1 MGPITEE
8 HDVPPREPSRAPSPQ
23 RKEEEEPD
31 GQQANRQSPRQAPGE
46 LDETEGDG
54 PEEGDVA
61 AIEKEHDLPPSD
73 TSRAP
78 PPEGKEETTEADAG
92 VSRDG
97 WVGYDGVVI
106 SPSNSM
112 SSMGSATTFGTGG
125 RTPVGDRPA
134 LKAQTSFFAQTFAEP
149 LEETSRD
156 GGGRGGLMAKH
167 LEEIASGKEAA
178 AASSSTAEEKNT
190 RRSLIETKPQGEG
203 TGGEKSPFLSPTAP
217 ATPGAATGAASP
229 TAEPVASTPSPPTPA
244 AAPVAAAGRDA
255 QGERPMYGR
264 SSSKRWPPRAPKS
277 APSVPAAEASAPE
290 PTQVITSPEAP
301 RDAVLDRTAATIT
314 VSTAAASPSQPR
326 GERTANPAAA
336 AAAAVAAAAAMA
348 AAPPVEQA
356 KPSAK
361 VQPTASTAD
370 EEKEETGRAAPR
382 DCFFAP
388 APQEEKKVTS
398 KDNNGDSVRHYTLP
412 PEINSVHAA
421 VESGVPAAVPA
432 VLVHMDHEAAVFE
445 LTARNCSGLRD
456 ASSIGTG
463 NVYGNSSGDDEEE
476 LETVIM
482 LAALSGNLDMFH
494 TVLEAMKEKLPTAKQ
509 VDDMIGMTDE
519 EGRSLVVAAAEGG
532 SLEIFEEVLGLLG
545 GKEVAAG
552 IMSTLEA
559 GCLIRMAARSG
570 SVEVFSTVRNMLAED
585 GKIVHSMK
593 AAANS
598 GARWVNVF
606 VEAAGSGSGEVVD
619 AVVAVMVEVLPRDSV
634 MDTITACKG
643 PWRTTALMAAAE
655 SKSTA
660 AVKAVM
666 NAISAIDDSITD
678 GDDENV
684 DNMGLTGEPPSPFS
698 ADSLSHSKASAGRGA
713 PTIKTD
719 GLGPNRASWKDRSLA
734 GTLKRWDSIASI
746 RPPSPPNSQYLRERL
761 IVAKNVRGHTAL
773 TCAANS
779 AVLDN
784 VVIVWEAM
792 GKFLSGNKRTFWGAH
807 LCWSLQMTDALSSS
821 LSTCCNNLS
830 LPVEDARLSVLA
842 YLLQHGAKPT
852 NKGLLRL
859 CNLVKFPRLKESL
872 LGAISSADNPF
883 IPGMNLSVAC
893 TMATRRAMEGE
904 KRRLASM
911 QAAIDELLLEV
922 LEHMP
927 QTVKGFKGEMRDCS
941 AIFEPETVISRFHGC
956 QGPLHV
962 VLSKRQQMETYCTI
976 PLVLDFMSR
985 KFTKGLPSLRDTEG
999 VLLNNKR
1006 FTEPGQTL
1014 YGDGLLAEG
1023 RVFFFGMALQR
1034 SYAGGTLSSIT
1045 YFPGARF
1052 IIAGLLSRPGSY
1064 YKVPA
1069 LRMCLDLVTYILMM
1083 IIFGRFVILHEA
1095 GDTFDWMEIVFTMYI
1110 FGGILTEFRE
1120 ILEDPWEYMQ
1130 DQWNLLDVA
1139 SLTLLLGGVIQRMYG
1154 QVDDQSSRALYALS
1168 APLAFARIL
1177 FFVQILP
1184 SQGPIIQVMFS
1195 MTGLLAKFGMIML
1208 LVMLGF
1214 VTSFYSLYKETT
1226 TYGVVWK
1233 AIFRATL
1240 GETDYFDDFSG
1251 TTFDGVATALLVV
1264 YLVLLTIMMLNL
1276 LVAVLST
1283 AHAKVDADA
1292 GLEYKVTK
1300 ARLIQHYVNVVEID
1314 RLPPPLNL
1322 CQWIFALPFMVLDLC
1337 SRSSRRPST
1346 ARTNSA
1352 ADSASNSS
1360 SSSSSSNEE
1369 TKRDSSHFD
1378 VARGCF
1384 GRLAFWA
1391 MLGPIA
1397 VLAGWVLWMIS
1408 IVKAPVVVW
1417 QTSGDKSRGGRIAR
1431 MLLVIFA
1438 CAVGAPF
1445 WHLVMWVRGGV
1456 AGARRTMRALGCCC
1470 FCRGGRGGGAKRVG
1484 ERTPTASMT
1493 VRGFPA
1499 TTVAE
1504 GAEDDVEK
1512 VVPIVLQEADGA
1524 LSTSELQ
1531 IFLDDPMSHPAVRR
1545 DEETRATTVEHIKL
1559 LRNRLEA
1566 TTKEHMDGLQ
1576 AYLLKTAGDISRQ
1589 LEESGAG
1596 GRGSHGGGGGAAAT
1610 AARRRVGA
1618 APQDEDNDENHDVG
1632 GWEAGSRGAE
1642 ELRQI
1647 VGARFSELD
1656 ASLEAREGALEE
1668 RMGAMIDERLGALTK
1683 KLDLVLSARET
1694 GAP

>member
-1 MGPITEE
+1 
-8 HDVPPREPSRAPSPQ
+8 
-23 RKEEEEPD
+23 
-31 GQQANRQSPRQAPGE
+31 
-46 LDETEGDG
+46 
-54 PEEGDVA
+54 
-61 AIEKEHDLPPSD
+61 
-73 TSRAP
+73 
-78 PPEGKEETTEADAG
+78 
-92 VSRDG
+92 
-97 WVGYDGVVI
+97 
-106 SPSNSM
+106 M
-112 SSMGSATTFGTGG
+112 SSMGSATTFGAGG

-134 LKAQTSFFAQTFAEP
+134 LKAQTSFFTQSFPEP
-149 LEETSRD
+149 TEETSRD
-156 GGGRGGLMAKH
+156 GAGRGGLIAEH
-167 LEEIASGKEAA
+167 LAEIASGEEPA
-178 AASSSTAEEKNT
+178 AASSSTAEEQNKP
-190 RRSLIETKPQGEG
+190 RSLIETKSQGEG
-203 TGGEKSPFLSPTAP
+203 TGEEKSPVLSPTAP
-217 ATPGAATGAASP
+217 APPGAATGATSP
-229 TAEPVASTPSPPTPA
+229 TAEPVASAPSPPAPG

-255 QGERPMYGR
+255 QGERPTYGR
-264 SSSKRWPPRAPKS
+264 SSSKLWPPRAQKS
-277 APSVPAAEASAPE
+277 APSVPAAEAPAPE
-290 PTQVITSPEAP
+290 PAQVRTLPEAQ
-301 RDAVLDRTAATIT
+301 RDAVLDRMAATTT

-336 AAAAVAAAAAMA
+336 AA
-348 AAPPVEQA
+348 PPVEQA
-356 KPSAK
+356 TPWAK

-382 DCFFAP
+382 DSFFAP
-388 APQEEKKVTS
+388 VLQEEKKVTS
-398 KDNNGDSVRHYTLP
+398 KENKGQSAGHYTLP

-432 VLVHMDHEAAVFE
+432 VLVHMDHEVAVFE
-445 LTARNCSGLRD
+445 LTARNRSRLRD
-456 ASSIGTG
+456 ARSIGTG
-463 NVYGNSSGDDEEE
+463 DIYGNSSGDDDEE
-476 LETVIM
+476 LQTVIM

-509 VDDMIGMTDE
+509 FDDMIGMRDA

-532 SLEIFEEVLGLLG
+532 SLEIFAEVLGLLG
-545 GKEVAAG
+545 GKEAAAG
-552 IMSTLEA
+552 NMPTLEA
-559 GCLIRMAARSG
+559 GCLIKMAARSG
-570 SVEVFSTVRNMLAED
+570 SIEVFSTVRDMLAKD

-593 AAANS
+593 AAARS

-619 AVVAVMVEVLPRDSV
+619 AVVAVMVEVLPRDAV
-634 MDTITACKG
+634 VDTITACKG
-643 PWRTTALMAAAE
+643 PWWTTALMAAAE
-655 SKSTA
+655 SRSTA

-666 NAISAIDDSITD
+666 NAISVIDDSTTD

-684 DNMGLTGEPPSPFS
+684 DNMDLTGKPPSPFS

-719 GLGPNRASWKDRSLA
+719 GLRASWKDRSL
-734 GTLKRWDSIASI
+734 GRTLKRWDSMASM
-746 RPPSPPNSQYLRERL
+746 RSSPYPPNPQYLSEEM
-761 IVAKNVRGHTAL
+761 IMAKNVRGHTAL

-784 VVIVWEAM
+784 VVIVSEAM
-792 GKFLSGNKRTFWGAH
+792 GKFLS
-807 LCWSLQMTDALSSS
+807 MTDALSSS

-830 LPVEDARLSVLA
+830 LPVEDATLSVLA

-859 CNLVKFPRLKESL
+859 CNLVKFPYLKESL

-893 TMATRRAMEGE
+893 TTATRRAMEGE
-904 KRRLASM
+904 KRRLTSM
-911 QAAIDELLLEV
+911 QGAIDELLLEV
-922 LEHMP
+922 LENMP

-941 AIFEPETVISRFHGC
+941 AIFEPETIIPRFHGC

-976 PLVLDFMSR
+976 PLVLDFMSK

-999 VLLNNKR
+999 VLLNNKS

-1034 SYAGGTLSSIT
+1034 GYAGGTLSSIT

-1052 IIAGLLSRPGSY
+1052 IIAGFLSRPGSY

-1083 IIFGRFVILHEA
+1083 IIFGGFVILHEA
-1095 GDTFDWMEIVFTMYI
+1095 GDTFDWLEIIFTMYI

-1120 ILEDPWEYMQ
+1120 ILEDPWEYMR
-1130 DQWNLLDVA
+1130 DQWNLLDVT
-1139 SLTLLLGGVIQRMYG
+1139 SLILLLGGAIQRMYG
-1154 QVDDQSSRALYALS
+1154 QVDDESSRALYALS

-1177 FFVQILP
+1177 FFAQILP
-1184 SQGPIIQVMFS
+1184 SQGPMIQVMFS

-1214 VTSFYSLYKETT
+1214 VTSFYSLYKEYIA
-1226 TYGVVWK
+1226 YGVVWK
-1233 AIFRATL
+1233 SIFRATL

-1251 TTFDGVATALLVV
+1251 TTFDGVATVLLVV

-1346 ARTNSA
+1346 ASTNSA
-1352 ADSASNSS
+1352 ADSASRSRSRSS
-1360 SSSSSSNEE
+1360 SSSSKDNEK
-1369 TKRDSSHFD
+1369 TRAKRDRSHFD

-1417 QTSGDKSRGGRIAR
+1417 QTSGDKSRRGRIAR

-1456 AGARRTMRALGCCC
+1456 AGVRRTMRALGYCCC
-1470 FCRGGRGGGAKRVG
+1470 GGGRGGGAKLVG
-1484 ERTPTASMT
+1484 GRTTTASMKM
-1493 VRGFPA
+1493 RGSPA
-1499 TTVAE
+1499 TTMAE
-1504 GAEDDVEK
+1504 GGEDDLEK

-1524 LSTSELQ
+1524 LATSELQ
-1531 IFLDDPMSHPAVRR
+1531 IFLDDPMSDPAVRR

-1589 LEESGAG
+1589 LEESSAG
-1596 GRGSHGGGGGAAAT
+1596 GRGCHGGGGGAAA
-1610 AARRRVGA
+1610 ARGRVGA
-1618 APQDEDNDENHDVG
+1618 APQDEDDENRDVG
-1632 GWEAGSRGAE
+1632 GWEAGSRRAE

-1647 VGARFSELD
+1647 VGARFNELD
-1656 ASLEAREGALEE
+1656 ESLEGRVGALEQ

-1694 GAP
+1694 GAPK

>member
-1 MGPITEE
+1 MCWYG
-8 HDVPPREPSRAPSPQ
+8 S
-23 RKEEEEPD
+23 
-31 GQQANRQSPRQAPGE
+31 
-46 LDETEGDG
+46 
-54 PEEGDVA
+54 
-61 AIEKEHDLPPSD
+61 
-73 TSRAP
+73 
-78 PPEGKEETTEADAG
+78 
-92 VSRDG
+92 
-97 WVGYDGVVI
+97 VGYDGVVI

-134 LKAQTSFFAQTFAEP
+134 LKAQTSFFTQTFAEP
-149 LEETSRD
+149 LEETSTD
-156 GGGRGGLMAKH
+156 AGGRGGLMAKH
-167 LEEIASGKEAA
+167 LEEIASGKGAA

-217 ATPGAATGAASP
+217 AAPGAATGAASP
-229 TAEPVASTPSPPTPA
+229 SAEPVASAPSPPTPA

-255 QGERPMYGR
+255 QAERPMYGR

-290 PTQVITSPEAP
+290 PTQAE
-301 RDAVLDRTAATIT
+301 
-314 VSTAAASPSQPR
+314 
-326 GERTANPAAA
+326 
-336 AAAAVAAAAAMA
+336 
-348 AAPPVEQA
+348 
-356 KPSAK
+356 PSAK

-382 DCFFAP
+382 DSFFAP
-388 APQEEKKVTS
+388 VPQ
-398 KDNNGDSVRHYTLP
+398 
-412 PEINSVHAA
+412 EINSVHAA
-421 VESGVPAAVPA
+421 VESGAPAAVPA

-463 NVYGNSSGDDEEE
+463 NVYGNSSGDDDAE

-519 EGRSLVVAAAEGG
+519 GRSLVVAAAEGG

-545 GKEVAAG
+545 GKEAAAG
-552 IMSTLEA
+552 NMSTLEA
-559 GCLIRMAARSG
+559 GCLIKMAARSG
-570 SVEVFSTVRNMLAED
+570 SIEVFSTVRDMLAED

-606 VEAAGSGSGEVVD
+606 VEAAGSGSGEMVD

-655 SKSTA
+655 SRSTA
-660 AVKAVM
+660 SVKAVM
-666 NAISAIDDSITD
+666 NAISAIDDSTSD
-678 GDDENV
+678 GDDENF
-684 DNMGLTGEPPSPFS
+684 DNMRLTGEPPSPFS

-719 GLGPNRASWKDRSLA
+719 GLGPNWASWKDRSLA
-734 GTLKRWDSIASI
+734 GTLKRWDSIASM
-746 RPPSPPNSQYLRERL
+746 RSPPPPNPQYLRERM

-779 AVLDN
+779 GVLDN
-784 VVIVWEAM
+784 VVIVSEAM
-792 GKFLSGNKRTFWGAH
+792 GKFLSAY
-807 LCWSLQMTDALSSS
+807 QMTDALSSS
-821 LSTCCNNLS
+821 LSTGCNNLS

-941 AIFEPETVISRFHGC
+941 AIFEPETVISRFHGY

-999 VLLNNKR
+999 VLLNNTS

-1083 IIFGRFVILHEA
+1083 IIFGGFVILHDA

-1120 ILEDPWEYMQ
+1120 ILDDPWEYMR

-1292 GLEYKVTK
+1292 GLEYK
-1300 ARLIQHYVNVVEID
+1300 
-1314 RLPPPLNL
+1314 
-1322 CQWIFALPFMVLDLC
+1322 
-1337 SRSSRRPST
+1337 
-1346 ARTNSA
+1346 
-1352 ADSASNSS
+1352 
-1360 SSSSSSNEE
+1360 
-1369 TKRDSSHFD
+1369 
-1378 VARGCF
+1378 
-1384 GRLAFWA
+1384 
-1391 MLGPIA
+1391 
-1397 VLAGWVLWMIS
+1397 
-1408 IVKAPVVVW
+1408 APVVVW

-1456 AGARRTMRALGCCC
+1456 AGVRRTMRALGCCC
-1470 FCRGGRGGGAKRVG
+1470 CCGRGRGGGAKRVG
-1484 ERTPTASMT
+1484 GRTPTASMT

-1504 GAEDDVEK
+1504 GAEHDMEK

-1524 LSTSELQ
+1524 LATSELQ
-1531 IFLDDPMSHPAVRR
+1531 IFLDDPMSDPAVRR

-1596 GRGSHGGGGGAAAT
+1596 GRGSHGGGGGGAAA
-1610 AARRRVGA
+1610 AARGRVGA
-1618 APQDEDNDENHDVG
+1618 APQDEDDDENRDVG

-1656 ASLEAREGALEE
+1656 ASLEAREGALQE
-1668 RMGAMIDERLGALTK
+1668 RMGTMIDERLGALTK